1 LNIVDLSHNRLS
13 GSLPPCIGAIPFGYH
28 TDDDDFLSTYFYDM
42 AFYFAVGL
50 SKVDYGDLWPL
61 YDSPL
66 YGANYFFQGFTFST
80 KGNIYSYSRGFYKL
94 MSGID
99 LSANMLSGEIPWE
112 IGNLSHVKSLNLSHN
127 FFIGQIPATFAN
139 MSALESLDLSHN
151 ELNGPIPWQLTQMSS
166 LEVFSVAYNNLSGC
180 IPNSG
185 QFSSFNMGSYL
196 GNTNLQNSSQ
206 GNQCS
211 VLGPMEVEDVGEASD
226 DLVLYIICAGLIR
239 IGILGNCC
247 VLVLPSIWTACGA
260 SAIVHHNYCWAGA
273 TNVFIFILV
282 MCNDKA
288 MFFYVLNLWNKLSG
302 V

>member
-247 VLVLPSIWTACGA
+247 VLVLPSIWTACDA
-260 SAIVHHNYCWAGA
+260 STIVHHNCCWAGA
-273 TNVFIFILV
+273 TNVFLFIRV
-282 MCNDKA
+282 KTM
-288 MFFYVLNLWNKLSG
+288 YS
-302 V
+302 